1 MSYEQRRED
10 LIARAVSLIQD
21 DIPVPVDVLAEL
33 DELGVNINWLFKEA
47 ASILENQTFI
57 KGALYEQS

>member
-10 LIARAVSLIQD
+10 LIARAVDLIQD

-47 ASILENQTFI
+47 ALILENQTFI

>member
-1 MSYEQRRED
+1 MSYDQRRED

-21 DIPVPVDVLAEL
+21 DIPVPVNILAEL

-47 ASILENQTFI
+47 ASILDNETI
-57 KGALYEQS
+57 Y